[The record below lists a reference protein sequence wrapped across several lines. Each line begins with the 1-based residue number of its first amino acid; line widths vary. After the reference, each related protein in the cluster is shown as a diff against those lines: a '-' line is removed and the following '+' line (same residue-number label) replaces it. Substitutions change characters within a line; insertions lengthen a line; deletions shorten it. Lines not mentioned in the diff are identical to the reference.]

1 MSWHVLGAGSLG
13 CLWAARL
20 ARAGV
25 PVQLILR
32 DSARLDAYQRAGGL
46 TLVEQ
51 GQARHYP
58 VPGQTAA
65 DPAPIQRLLLACKAY
80 DVESA
85 IAAVKPRLAPGAELV
100 LLQNGLGSQ
109 EAVAARVP
117 QARCILASSTEGAFR
132 DGAAPDGEWRVVFA
146 GHGHTWLGD
155 PLDDHPP
162 AWLADLERSGIPHQW
177 SPDILSRLWR
187 KLALNCAINPLTVLY
202 ACRNGGLSEHRAEV
216 ATLCAELGQ
225 LLHSCG
231 QPAAAQD
238 LYADVQR
245 VIQATA
251 ANYSSMHQDVAQ
263 GRRTE
268 IAYLLGHACA
278 AAQHHGL
285 ALPLLAALHERLVQH
300 LDACGLPSH

>member
-20 ARAGV
+20 ARAGI

-32 DSARLDAYQRAGGL
+32 NSARLDAYQRAGGL

-58 VPGQTAA
+58 VPGQTA
-65 DPAPIQRLLLACKAY
+65 DDSAPIQRLLLACKAY
-80 DVESA
+80 DAESA
-85 IAAVKPRLAPGAELV
+85 IAALKPRLAPGAELV

-109 EAVAARVP
+109 DAVAAQVAN
-117 QARCILASSTEGAFR
+117 ARCILASSTEGAFR
-132 DGAAPDGEWRVVFA
+132 DGAFRVVFA
-146 GHGHTWLGD
+146 GQGYTWLGD

-177 SPDILSRLWR
+177 SPDSLSRLWR

-202 ACRNGGLSEHRAEV
+202 DCRNGGLSEHPAEV
-216 ATLCAELGQ
+216 ATLCAELAQ
-225 LLHSCG
+225 LLQTCG
-231 QPAAAQD
+231 QPAAALD
-238 LYADVQR
+238 LHADVQQ

-268 IAYLLGHACA
+268 VAYLLGHACA
-278 AAQHHGL
+278 TAQRHGL
-285 ALPLLAALHERLVQH
+285 VLQHPTALHERL
-300 LDACGLPSH
+300 